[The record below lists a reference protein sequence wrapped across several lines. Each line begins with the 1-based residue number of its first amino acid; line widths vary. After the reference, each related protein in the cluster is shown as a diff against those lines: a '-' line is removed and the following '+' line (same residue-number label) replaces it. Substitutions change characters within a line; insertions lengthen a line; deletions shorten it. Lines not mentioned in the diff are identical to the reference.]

1 MSFADI
7 VWAVDDFLWGDVFIV
22 FTILVGL
29 YFTFRSK
36 FFSFTKL
43 GYIFR
48 RTIFGKKQKDAQK
61 GSLTPLASM
70 CVALGSCIGTGN
82 ISGVAAAIAVGG
94 PGAVFWL
101 WVYGVFGM
109 TIKVV
114 EVALACYYR
123 QRTPDGEFIGGP
135 MYYIEK
141 GLVKERKWKPLI
153 VLAYMFCVFFTL
165 QWFVGTSLYAAAE
178 SAQVC
183 FNLNPLI
190 FIAIYGIFVIVVTR
204 KGTSSVGKFANV
216 AVPIMSILYIIGG
229 LVMIIM
235 NAANLPGAFGL
246 IFKGAFSG
254 TAVTGAFAGAGV
266 KLAMQKGLSRAINSN
281 EAGQGSSPMIHAVA
295 DTRHPIEQGLWG
307 AVEVFLDTIIVCS
320 ITALAI
326 LSTGVWSSGETSAT
340 LTITAF
346 QSAFGNFGVI
356 FMGVIVTIFAFTST
370 TGWFTCDATC
380 FSFLMRGN
388 EKLRSGFIK
397 VLKVIYFVPTVLFA
411 ALMFY
416 TNAGANIFWD
426 VIDAVVALPTYV
438 NLLSIFLLSG
448 TFFKLMKDYKARY
461 MGIGKIDPEFKYFYE
476 TEPNE
481 EAKAH
486 DAELMKE
493 FAE

>member
-1 MSFADI
+1 MSFKDI
-7 VWAVDDFLWGDVFIV
+7 VYAVDDFLWGDVFIIL
-22 FTILVGL
+22 TIAIGL

-43 GYIFR
+43 GYIFK
-48 RTIFGKKQKDAQK
+48 RTIFGKKQQKAQK

-101 WVYGVFGM
+101 WMYGIFGM

-114 EVALACYYR
+114 EVSLACYYR
-123 QRTPDGEFIGGP
+123 ERTPDGEFIGGP

-141 GLVKERKWKPLI
+141 GLVKDKKWKPLI
-153 VLAYMFCVFFTL
+153 VLAYMFCIFFTL

-178 SAQVC
+178 TAQVS
-183 FNLNPLI
+183 FHLNPLI
-190 FIAIYGIFVIVVTR
+190 FIAIYGIFILIVTR

-216 AVPIMSILYIIGG
+216 AVPIMSVLYIVGG
-229 LVMIIM
+229 LALILINVNSLPHVFKLII
-235 NAANLPGAFGL
+235 NGAF
-246 IFKGAFSG
+246 KG
-254 TAVTGAFAGAGV
+254 TAVSGAFVGASV

-295 DTRHPIEQGLWG
+295 DTVHPIEQGLWG

-326 LSTGVWSSGETSAT
+326 ISTGVWDSGETSAT

-346 QSAFGNFGVI
+346 KSVFGEFGVI

-370 TGWFTCDATC
+370 TGWFTCDSTC
-380 FSFLMRGN
+380 FSYLFRGN
-388 EKLRSGFIK
+388 EKFRSGFVK
-397 VLKVIYFVPTVLFA
+397 VLKRIYFLPTVLFA
-411 ALMFY
+411 AMMFY
-416 TNAGANIFWD
+416 TNVGANIFWD
-426 VIDAVVALPTYV
+426 IIDAVIALPTYV
-438 NLLSIFLLSG
+438 NLTAITLLSG

-461 MGIGKIDPEFKYFYE
+461 MGIGKLDPDFKYFYE
-476 TEPNE
+476 TEPND
-481 EAKAH
+481 EAKKH
-486 DAELMKE
+486 DAKLLEKIK
-493 FAE
+493 